1 MKMITCN
8 GKVNYLLYNIAITWQ
23 FMTIINSKNKLEI
36 KLFNIFLIKTNP
48 QQMCDLTHAY
58 FHLGM

>member
-8 GKVNYLLYNIAITWQ
+8 GKVNYLLYNIATTWQ
-23 FMTIINSKNKLEI
+23 FMTMINWKNELEI

-48 QQMCDLTHAY
+48 
-58 FHLGM
+58 